1 MRAPDWP
8 QVRTHAHPRRV
19 ESDLEYI
26 ETWSPWLDLV
36 ILLRTLLAVARMRNA
51 C

>member
-1 MRAPDWP
+1 
-8 QVRTHAHPRRV
+8 VVRRV

-26 ETWSPWLDLV
+26 ENWSLRLDAV
-36 ILLRTLLAVARMRNA
+36 IILRTLLEVARMRNA